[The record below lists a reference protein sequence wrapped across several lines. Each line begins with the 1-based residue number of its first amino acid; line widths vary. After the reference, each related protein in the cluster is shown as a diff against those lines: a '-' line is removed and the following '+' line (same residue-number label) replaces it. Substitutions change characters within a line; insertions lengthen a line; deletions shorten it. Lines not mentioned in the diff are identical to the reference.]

1 MPRLTICNVD
11 CHFWSF
17 LTWLINYWNWRKKI
31 INSSNVPRLRAV
43 MVAVKAETLISGPSM
58 VERWNFSNLLSKF
71 WISSSFKLCLMV
83 ARSKLPNLPISKPTR
98 KVVEDKSGKERVY
111 TKWKPPKNKLTQ
123 VIETWCHQLVNLFEY
138 WIWSRIL
145 HTMLY
150 LPYAQFTFLNPRKSK
165 ERKQAKEKDP
175 TSRAKRGPV
184 R

>member
-1 MPRLTICNVD
+1 MCPDCEQWWWQWRQRLWYLDRV
-11 CHFWSF
+11 
-17 LTWLINYWNWRKKI
+17 WR
-31 INSSNVPRLRAV
+31 R
-43 MVAVKAETLISGPSM
+43 GG
-58 VERWNFSNLLSKF
+58 NFYRLSKF
-71 WISSSFKLCLMV
+71 WIFLSKPCLLE
-83 ARSKLPNLPISKPTR
+83 AKSNLPTFISYLTR

-145 HTMLY
+145 QTMLN